1 MSNNHIKRYLLLV
14 FCIAIIVAVIIISRT
29 CFRGSPAASEVWLSY
44 EVIQAE
50 RSSKAIELPRD
61 HDIVG
66 VVHDDV
72 MFLSHFYAAMSRI
85 DLDTIESGWNVATED
100 NKVLAHYHKECA
112 INERSYT
119 VTAEVFL
126 NTQYRTWPSVKSRMT
141 GFHVDRG
148 GREYSMTRCGF
159 HLYPCDSNE
168 SIWKGYVYDKGSRV
182 RTYVFFRDERI
193 AYCTLEM
200 PTQNIYILYNGRGVI
215 TRILQVG
222 R

>member
-1 MSNNHIKRYLLLV
+1 MNNNHIKRYLLLV
-14 FCIAIIVAVIIISRT
+14 CSIAIIIAVIVISRT
-29 CFRGSPAASEVWLSY
+29 CLRGSPDASEVWLSY

-85 DLDTIESGWNVATED
+85 DLDAIESGWSVVMGD
-100 NKVLAHYHKECA
+100 NKVLAHYYKECA

-126 NTQYRTWPSVKSRMT
+126 NTRYRTWPSVESRMR

-168 SIWKGYVYDKGSRV
+168 SIWKGHVYDRDSRV

-193 AYCTLEM
+193 AYCALEM

-215 TRILQVG
+215 TRILQVA